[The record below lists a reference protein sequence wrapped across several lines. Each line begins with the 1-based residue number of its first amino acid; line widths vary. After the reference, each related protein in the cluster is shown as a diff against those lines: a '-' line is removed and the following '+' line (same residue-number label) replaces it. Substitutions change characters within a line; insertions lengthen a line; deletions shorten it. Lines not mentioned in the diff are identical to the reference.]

1 MTAVPGLRHRSD
13 VTPLLWTDVG
23 TINVAE
29 SATRMLK
36 FEEEIVAV
44 IASAGARTFPW

>member
-1 MTAVPGLRHRSD
+1 MTAVPGLRHHSD

-23 TINVAE
+23 TVKVDE
-29 SATRMLK
+29 SANRMLK

-44 IASAGARTFPW
+44 VASAGARTFPR